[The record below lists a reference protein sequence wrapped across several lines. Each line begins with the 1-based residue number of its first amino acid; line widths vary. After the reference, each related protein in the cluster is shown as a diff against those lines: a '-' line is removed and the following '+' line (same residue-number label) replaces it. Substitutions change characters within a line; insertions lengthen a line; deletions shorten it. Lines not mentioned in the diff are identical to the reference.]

1 MYTFYVWL
9 AVQVLQKILPALQ
22 KKAQATPTQI
32 DDSAIAL
39 VELAIE
45 LYNTG
50 KLSPASIAAGKSRLD
65 V

>member
-1 MYTFYVWL
+1 MPMFYVWL
-9 AVQVLQKILPALQ
+9 AVQVLKKILPALQ
-22 KKAQATPTQI
+22 KKAQETPNKI

-45 LYNTG
+45 LYDTG
-50 KLSPASIAAGKSRLD
+50 KLSPQAIAAGKSRLD